1 MWFGMIGLNF
11 RTAPIEVREAI
22 TFHVDDLPA
31 ALKLLTAKDDAL
43 EAVIVS
49 TCNRVEIYAVLCRP
63 NMSLLRD
70 FLRDF
75 HKYSGPLEQHLYQHE
90 ERAAVEHLC
99 RVATGIDSMVTGEPQ
114 VFGQVKDAYRAALE
128 HGSVGKALNVLF
140 PQVFSIVKKAR
151 TKSGIGERHVSVGYA
166 AVSCA
171 RELFGELSGRTV
183 MVLGAGEIGELT
195 TRDLR
200 SCGVTEI
207 LVVNRTFSKA
217 VEVAERV
224 SGTPI
229 MFHELSE
236 YLPRSDIIIGSV
248 GAGQYL
254 LKPEHFA
261 QALDARSGRPIL
273 AIDIAL
279 PRCID
284 PEAARIDGVQLLN
297 IDDLRQAAAAG
308 AEERKQAVE
317 RAEAI
322 IRGKSDD
329 VIQKVK
335 SSDIIPTLSSIRRE
349 AELIRRRNVTETVA
363 KIGVGEVERR
373 QIDALTKS
381 IVNKVLFHS
390 ELKLREYSSSIRR

>member
-1 MWFGMIGLNF
+1 MWFGMIGLSF
-11 RTAPIEVREAI
+11 RTAPIEVREAMA
-22 TFHVDDLPA
+22 FHAEDLPA
-31 ALKLLTAKDDAL
+31 ALKLLTAKDDAR

-49 TCNRVEIYAVLCRP
+49 TCNRVEIYAVLSRP
-63 NMSLLRD
+63 NISLLRD

-90 ERAAVEHLC
+90 DKAAVEHLC

-114 VFGQVKDAYRAALE
+114 IFGQIKEAYRAALQ
-128 HGSVGKALNVLF
+128 HGATGRALGVLF
-140 PQVFSIVKKAR
+140 PQVFGIVKKAR

-166 AVSCA
+166 AVDSA
-171 RELFGELSGRTV
+171 RELFGDLAGRSV

-200 SCGVTEI
+200 SCGVTDI

-224 SGTPI
+224 NGTPI
-229 MFHELSE
+229 MFHELAE
-236 YLPRSDIIIGSV
+236 YLPRSDILIGSA
-248 GAGQYL
+248 GGGQYL
-254 LKPEHFA
+254 LTPEHFA
-261 QALDARSGRPIL
+261 RALDIRSGRPML

-284 PEAARIDGVQLLN
+284 PEAAHIEGIRLLN
-297 IDDLRQAAAAG
+297 IDDLREAAARG

-329 VIQKVK
+329 VIGKVK
-335 SSDIIPTLSSIRRE
+335 SSDIIPTISSIRRE
-349 AELIRRRNVTETVA
+349 AELIRRRGVTETVA
-363 KIGVGEVERR
+363 KIAVGEVERQ